1 MANPNL
7 QTGGIASIQ
16 PDRRA
21 KRNLKM
27 QNPKQLPRLSERAR
41 NRNRP
46 PPRLVALAIVSVG
59 SLASCIVTA
68 TIHAADVVY
77 FTSPHNRQARTKVT
91 GEIVDYTGREI
102 VIKLDNGRDMK
113 RPGGTVAEI
122 ETIWQPDKL
131 EADRLM
137 TERQFSA
144 AREKYTA
151 AVKRDKRPWARRL
164 MVARIIRCYRELEQY
179 EPAGR
184 LFLALVGEDL
194 DTPYFDQ
201 IPLVWLTMEPAV
213 AVREAAGGWL
223 ADGRPVARLLGA
235 SHLLTTARRQD
246 ALEQLELLTREK
258 DARLAIL
265 ATAQY
270 WRASVAS
277 ADADRVAGWQRRVTD
292 VPETLRAGPWW
303 VIGRAWARLE
313 DVERAALAMLHVPVL
328 YPQERALSADA
339 LLSAAQL
346 LDAAGQPA
354 AAMRLNQ
361 ELISR
366 YPGDRLS
373 AQLSER
379 LQVDPDELPLPP
391 SVPIA
396 DTPVQAFLIGLRERR
411 LFDLAVA
418 ECQERLSDSGITE
431 VERIDLTIELSR
443 TFMEQALEQRP
454 DARDAY
460 WRRAVEALDATRGLK
475 GSRLLLIELQRGLIH
490 LARGELGRQEG
501 ELAGAP
507 EKLMETARQELRE
520 AIATFE
526 RVKKEEAAALREL
539 GQSKRAAPDG
549 LTSPELIALRR
560 NVDFQLSRAQRN
572 QGQSYPPRSDDRVNS
587 LRQAAERLAALPQF
601 DEVDAITW
609 RSRLDEITC
618 LLLLEDYGAAHARV
632 AKLSDAEPPPETRAG
647 LLAER
652 IRLALAEGKLPA
664 ALSLA
669 EEAKS
674 ATAPPSPDV
683 DFACLQAY
691 TAAWRAAAKQRESRS
706 AAGQP
711 SDDAGQWQDR
721 AAAQLRQIDRRWG
734 PYWSRR
740 AEMVLASSVTGAGGA
755 ENVTVLARAA
765 ESFYRGGQIDQA
777 LAAYDRATDIA
788 RQAGDADGA
797 FDHAYT
803 AAAIEQELHHHQQAA
818 LRFRELAIAAPD
830 HARAAEAHLL
840 AIYNTAQA
848 AKDESKQS
856 DEPTSS
862 SEQYLTLLKE
872 HLATWPRSPTANQ
885 ARMWQGRLAE
895 RDEQWADAVAA
906 YRAVTADARQATEA
920 VTAAGRVYR
929 RWLSELAA
937 NQRSTQEV
945 AKDAAQYFEGLI
957 SSDHDRLPE
966 RWSETQRW
974 AATSAA
980 SIWLEHTDDGFARAE
995 RVLSAALAD
1004 AAEAPSAWR
1013 TSAEVLRVFAVAA
1026 QGRREQAGKLLAALA
1041 GGDPRQML
1049 ALVEQLARASATSS
1063 AQPRR
1068 ELAELALQAASRL
1081 QKDRGTLSADE
1092 RRIFD
1097 LAYIHALA
1105 DAGRRNAALQAA
1117 RRLAKEYP
1125 RDGQAQEQL
1134 ADLLVE
1140 AADWKAALAAWRE
1153 IGHRCREGSDRWLRS
1168 VYYQALVMKHLGQ
1181 SKQAARLIK
1190 LTEGSHPRLGGPEL
1204 ADKFHE
1210 LLKQCEKD

>member
-1 MANPNL
+1 MSLRYLERSSVSARRGKQPL
-7 QTGGIASIQ
+7 PSIA
-16 PDRRA
+16 PCA
-21 KRNLKM
+21 
-27 QNPKQLPRLSERAR
+27 
-41 NRNRP
+41 
-46 PPRLVALAIVSVG
+46 LVCVG
-59 SLASCIVTA
+59 LIGVCWVAAV
-68 TIHAADVVY
+68 HAEDVVY
-77 FTSPHNRQARTKVT
+77 FTSPHNRQARTKIA
-91 GEIVDYTGREI
+91 GDIVDYTGREI
-102 VIKLDNGRDMK
+102 VIKLDNGREMK
-113 RPGGTVAEI
+113 RPASTVAEI

-137 TERQFSA
+137 AERQYSA

-164 MVARIIRCYRELEQY
+164 MVARIVRCYRELDQY
-179 EPAGR
+179 EPAVR
-184 LFLALVGEDL
+184 LFLALVSEDA
-194 DTPYFDQ
+194 DTPYFDE

-213 AVREAAGGWL
+213 AVREAADGWL

-235 SHLLTTARRQD
+235 SHLLTTARRRD

-270 WRASVAS
+270 WRASVAT
-277 ADADRVAGWQRRVTD
+277 ADADRVAGWQRRVAD
-292 VPETLRAGPWW
+292 VPDALRAGPWW
-303 VIGRAWARLE
+303 VIGRAWARLG

-328 YPQERALSADA
+328 YPGERALSADA
-339 LLSAAQL
+339 LFSAGQL

-354 AAMRLNQ
+354 AALRLGQ
-361 ELISR
+361 ELIAG

-373 AQLSER
+373 AQVSER
-379 LQVDPDELPLPP
+379 LQAKPDELPLPP
-391 SVPIA
+391 PVPTA
-396 DTPVQAFLIGLRERR
+396 DTAVQAFLLGLRERR

-418 ECQERLSDSGITE
+418 ECQERLSDTGITE
-431 VERIDLTIELSR
+431 VERIDLAIELSR

-460 WRRAVEALDATRGLK
+460 WRRAMEALDVTGGSK

-507 EKLMETARQELRE
+507 EKLMETARQQLRE

-526 RVKKEEAAALREL
+526 RVKKGEADAMREL
-539 GQSKRAAPDG
+539 GPSKRAAAGG

-560 NVDFQLSRAQRN
+560 NIDFQLSRAQRN

-601 DEVDAITW
+601 DEVDAVTW

-618 LLLLEDYGAAHARV
+618 LRLLEDYGAAHARI
-632 AKLSDAEPPPETRAG
+632 AKLADAEPPPETRAG

-674 ATAPPSPDV
+674 STDLPSPDV

-691 TAAWRAAAKQRESRS
+691 AAAWRAAAKQRESRS

-711 SDDAGQWQDR
+711 ADDAGQWQDR

-740 AEMVLASSVTGAGGA
+740 AEMVLASSVAGAGGA

-777 LAAYDRATDIA
+777 LAAYDRAAALA
-788 RQAGDADGA
+788 RQSHDADGA

-803 AAAIEQELHHHQQAA
+803 AAAIEQELHHHGQAA
-818 LRFRELAIAAPD
+818 QRFRELAIAAPD

-856 DEPTSS
+856 DELAS
-862 SEQYLTLLKE
+862 SEQYLTLLDE
-872 HLATWPRSPTANQ
+872 HLATWPKSPTANQ

-895 RDEQWADAVAA
+895 RDEQWAEAVAA
-906 YRAVTADARQATEA
+906 YRAIAADAPQATEA

-929 RWLSELAA
+929 RWLRELVADQQSTRDVAA
-937 NQRSTQEV
+937 E
-945 AKDAAQYFEGLI
+945 AAQYFEDLI
-957 SSDHDRLPE
+957 SSGHGRLPE
-966 RWSETQRW
+966 RWSETQRL

-980 SIWLEHTDDGFARAE
+980 SIWLEYTDDGFARAE

-1004 AAEAPSAWR
+1004 AAEAPRAWR
-1013 TSAEVLRVFAVAA
+1013 TTAEVLRVFAVAA
-1026 QGRREQAGKLLAALA
+1026 QGRREQAGKLLAELA

-1049 ALVEQLARASATSS
+1049 ALIEKLGRTATTSS
-1063 AQPRR
+1063 EQARR

-1081 QKDRGTLSADE
+1081 QKDRGTLSPDE
-1092 RRIFD
+1092 RRAFD
-1097 LAYIHALA
+1097 GAYIHALA
-1105 DAGRRNAALQAA
+1105 DAGRRDAALQAA
-1117 RRLAKEYP
+1117 RRLAKDHP

-1140 AADWKAALAAWRE
+1140 AADWKGALAAWRE
-1153 IGHRCREGSDRWLRS
+1153 IGHKCREGSDRWLRS
-1168 VYYQALVMKHLGQ
+1168 VYYQALAMKHLGQ
-1181 SKQAARLIK
+1181 RTQAARLIK

-1210 LLKQCEKD
+1210 LLKQCEHD

>member
-1 MANPNL
+1 MCIGL
-7 QTGGIASIQ
+7 IAICL
-16 PDRRA
+16 A
-21 KRNLKM
+21 A
-27 QNPKQLPRLSERAR
+27 QL
-41 NRNRP
+41 
-46 PPRLVALAIVSVG
+46 
-59 SLASCIVTA
+59 
-68 TIHAADVVY
+68 HAEDVVY
-77 FTSPHNRQARTKVT
+77 FSSPHNRQARTKVT
-91 GEIVDYTGREI
+91 GDIVDYTGREI
-102 VIKLDNGRDMK
+102 VIKLDNGREMK

-122 ETIWQPDKL
+122 ETTWQPDKL
-131 EADRLM
+131 EADKLM
-137 TERQFSA
+137 AERQFSA

-151 AVKRDKRPWARRL
+151 AIKRDKRPWARRL
-164 MVARIIRCYRELEQY
+164 MVARIVRCYRELQQY
-179 EPAGR
+179 EPAVR
-184 LFLALVGEDL
+184 LFLALVHEDP
-194 DTPYFDQ
+194 DTPYFDE

-213 AVREAAGGWL
+213 AVREAADGWL
-223 ADGRPVARLLGA
+223 NDGRPVARLLGA
-235 SHLLTTARRQD
+235 SHLLTTARRRE

-265 ATAQY
+265 ATTQY
-270 WRASVAS
+270 WRASVS
-277 ADADRVAGWQRRVTD
+277 ADADRVAGWQRRIAE
-292 VPETLRAGPWW
+292 VPESLRAGPWW
-303 VIGRAWARLE
+303 VVGRAWARLG

-328 YPQERALSADA
+328 YPGERALSADA
-339 LLSAAQL
+339 LFNAALL

-354 AAMRLNQ
+354 AALRLNQ
-361 ELISR
+361 ELIAG

-373 AQLSER
+373 AQVSER
-379 LQVDPDELPLPP
+379 LQVKPDELPLPP
-391 SVPIA
+391 SVPTA
-396 DTPVQAFLIGLRERR
+396 DKPEQAFLIGLRERR

-418 ECQERLSDSGITE
+418 ECQERLAETGITE
-431 VERIDLTIELSR
+431 VERLGLAIELSR

-460 WRRAVEALDATRGLK
+460 WRRAMEALDVARGLK

-526 RVKKEEAAALREL
+526 RVKKDEADAMRAL
-539 GQSKRAAPDG
+539 GPSKRAAADG

-572 QGQSYPPRSDDRVNS
+572 QGLSYPPRSDDRVNS

-601 DEVDAITW
+601 DEVDAVTW

-618 LLLLEDYGAAHARV
+618 LRLLEDFGAAHIRLT
-632 AKLSDAEPPPETRAG
+632 KLADAEPPPETRAG

-669 EEAKS
+669 EGVNSSTDA
-674 ATAPPSPDV
+674 PSPDV
-683 DFACLQAY
+683 DFACLEAY
-691 TAAWRAAAKQRESRS
+691 AAAWRAAAKQRESRS
-706 AAGQP
+706 TARQP
-711 SDDAGQWQDR
+711 SDDASRWQDR

-740 AEMVLASSVTGAGGA
+740 AEMVLASSVAGAGGA
-755 ENVTVLARAA
+755 ENVTVLVRAA

-777 LAAYDRATDIA
+777 LAAYDRAAALA
-788 RQAGDADGA
+788 RQSRDADGA

-803 AAAIEQELHHHQQAA
+803 AAAIEQELHHHPQSAQ
-818 LRFRELAIAAPD
+818 RFRELAIATPD
-830 HARAAEAHLL
+830 HARAADAHLL

-848 AKDESKQS
+848 AKDESNQS
-856 DEPTSS
+856 AETTS
-862 SEQYLTLLKE
+862 SEQYLTLLEE

-885 ARMWQGRLAE
+885 VRVWQGRLAE
-895 RDEQWADAVAA
+895 RDEHWADAVAA
-906 YRAVTADARQATEA
+906 YRAIAADAPQAAEA
-920 VTAAGRVYR
+920 VEAAGRVYR

-937 NQRSTQEV
+937 NQQPTSDV
-945 AKDAAQYFEGLI
+945 ASEAAQYFEDLI
-957 SSDHDRLPE
+957 SSGHGRLPE
-966 RWSETQRW
+966 RWSETQRL

-980 SIWLEHTDDGFARAE
+980 SIWLEYSDDGFARAE

-1004 AAEAPSAWR
+1004 ATDAPRAWR
-1013 TSAEVLRVFAVAA
+1013 ATAEMLRVFAVAG
-1026 QGRREQAGKLLAALA
+1026 QGRREQAGKLLAELA

-1049 ALVEQLARASATSS
+1049 ALIEQLGRTAATSS
-1063 AQPRR
+1063 KQARR

-1081 QKDRGTLSADE
+1081 QKDRDTLSPNE
-1092 RRIFD
+1092 RRTFD
-1097 LAYIHALA
+1097 LAYIRALS
-1105 DAGRRNAALQAA
+1105 DAGRRDAALQAS
-1117 RRLAKEYP
+1117 RRLAKDHP

-1153 IGHRCREGSDRWLRS
+1153 IGHKCREGSDRWLRS
-1168 VYYQALVMKHLGQ
+1168 VYCQALAMKHLGQ
-1181 SKQAARLIK
+1181 SAQAARLIK

-1204 ADKFHE
+1204 AVKFKE
-1210 LLKQCEKD
+1210 LLKQCETD